1 MEKPG
6 LMLKSNIN
14 ICNVQES
21 DICQIAELEKLYF
34 SSPWSENL
42 LKKSLKNKNYYFL
55 CAKYCNKVVG
65 YASMYSTYFEGYI
78 CNILVHENFRNMK
91 IATSIINKF
100 IKYAQN
106 YKLSFLTLEVRES
119 NFKAINLYKN
129 CGFKNMGIRK
139 NFYKLPTENAIIMT
153 YYLN

>member
-1 MEKPG
+1 
-6 LMLKSNIN
+6 
-14 ICNVQES
+14 
-21 DICQIAELEKLYF
+21 
-34 SSPWSENL
+34 
-42 LKKSLKNKNYYFL
+42 
-55 CAKYCNKVVG
+55 
-65 YASMYSTYFEGYI
+65 MYSTYFEGYI

-106 YKLSFLTLEVRES
+106 YNLSFLTLEVRES